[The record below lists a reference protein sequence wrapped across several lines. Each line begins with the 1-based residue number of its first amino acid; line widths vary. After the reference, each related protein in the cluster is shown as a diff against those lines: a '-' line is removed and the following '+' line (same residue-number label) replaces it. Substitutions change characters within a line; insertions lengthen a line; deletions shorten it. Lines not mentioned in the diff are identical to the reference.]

1 MEIELHEINVTL
13 SKYQKEKI
21 CKAFHNRE
29 KILLRLKND
38 ALRGTDTLLVPSKSL
53 KRMKDDA
60 PNGSDTILDKSTFFE
75 RMKNDAPNG
84 SDTVLLPLTIVKRLK
99 NDTFFVN
106 STTNE
111 SLENYH
117 FLFYP
122 TVVERLE
129 SKRKNEYKGMTIFLD
144 YSLITDLTKDSVTR
158 NIEKLIECG
167 VDCH

>member
-1 MEIELHEINVTL
+1 METELHEINITL

-38 ALRGTDTLLVPSKSL
+38 ALRGSDTLLVPSKSL
-53 KRMKDDA
+53 KRMKDNT
-60 PNGSDTILDKSTFFE
+60 PNESDTILDKSTFIERFE
-75 RMKNDAPNG
+75 NG
-84 SDTVLLPLTIVKRLK
+84 TL
-99 NDTFFVN
+99 FVN
-106 STTNE
+106 STFDE
-111 SLENYH
+111 RFENYYL
-117 FLFYP
+117 LFHP

-144 YSLITDLTKDSVTR
+144 YSLITDFTKDSVTQ

-167 VDCH
+167 ADCH

>member
-1 MEIELHEINVTL
+1 METELHEINVTL

-21 CKAFHNRE
+21 CKAFLNRE

-38 ALRGTDTLLVPSKSL
+38 ALRGSDTLLVPSKSL

-60 PNGSDTILDKSTFFE
+60 PNGSDTILDKSTFIERFE
-75 RMKNDAPNG
+75 NG
-84 SDTVLLPLTIVKRLK
+84 TI
-99 NDTFFVN
+99 FVN
-106 STTNE
+106 STVDE
-111 SLENYH
+111 RMENYCL
-117 FLFYP
+117 LFHP

-129 SKRKNEYKGMTIFLD
+129 KNRKNEKGMTIFLD

-167 VDCH
+167 ADCH

>member
-1 MEIELHEINVTL
+1 MDTELHEINVTL

-38 ALRGTDTLLVPSKSL
+38 ALRGSDTLLIPSKSL

-60 PNGSDTILDKSTFFE
+60 SNGSDTILDKSTFIE
-75 RMKNDAPNG
+75 RLENG
-84 SDTVLLPLTIVKRLK
+84 TL
-99 NDTFFVN
+99 FVN
-106 STTNE
+106 STADE
-111 SLENYH
+111 RMENYCL
-117 FLFYP
+117 LFHP

-129 SKRKNEYKGMTIFLD
+129 SKRKNEYKGMEIFLD
-144 YSLITDLTKDSVTR
+144 YSLITDLTKDSVAR
-158 NIEKLIECG
+158 NIEKLIECS

>member
-1 MEIELHEINVTL
+1 MDTELHEINVTL

-38 ALRGTDTLLVPSKSL
+38 ALRGSDTLLIPSKSF

-60 PNGSDTILDKSTFFE
+60 PNGSDTILDKSTF
-75 RMKNDAPNG
+75 
-84 SDTVLLPLTIVKRLK
+84 IKRLE
-99 NDTFFVN
+99 NGTLFVN
-106 STTNE
+106 STADE
-111 SLENYH
+111 RMENYCL
-117 FLFYP
+117 LFHP

-129 SKRKNEYKGMTIFLD
+129 SKRKNEYKGMEIFLD
-144 YSLITDLTKDSVTR
+144 YSLITDLTKDSVAR

-167 VDCH
+167 AD

>member
-1 MEIELHEINVTL
+1 METELHEINVTL

-21 CKAFHNRE
+21 CKAFLNRE

-38 ALRGTDTLLVPSKSL
+38 ALRGSDTLLIPSKSL

-60 PNGSDTILDKSTFFE
+60 PNGSDTILDKSTFIE
-75 RMKNDAPNG
+75 RLENG
-84 SDTVLLPLTIVKRLK
+84 TL
-99 NDTFFVN
+99 FVN
-106 STTNE
+106 STADE
-111 SLENYH
+111 RMENYC
-117 FLFYP
+117 LFFHP

-129 SKRKNEYKGMTIFLD
+129 SKRKNEKGMEIFLD

-167 VDCH
+167 ADCH